1 MSAQMRH
8 CALGRRLRTP
18 FARVCCPW
26 SDEANL
32 WRQPAVRPFAAS
44 ADLVASTE
52 ELDFPAA
59 VASTSNALEV
69 MDPHAPSWL
78 SLRVNNS
85 LKSDGQWFETADFNR
100 SEENLPVQVDSAS
113 APALVTLALEV
124 ARRRS
129 MQGLWDK
136 LVMRAKRVEWE
147 ALDALVFFHCMV
159 KMKCCDA
166 ALFTKL
172 VDGIEGKYFSMQLG
186 APMEHVT
193 VNSIFPQHYGGTF
206 QSLVLG
212 LPVAHLVKL
221 ILRDRVGRTTGKL
234 RGERTQPVLDD
245 ATVKKRWKTLDP
257 VEMELWER
265 EQFEKGRIWVKRIRH
280 VEAQVTRMQP
290 GKKLAATLATY
301 ALQLLPNATNWMLAE
316 LSQVTVFSSGRPLH
330 GDMLDDFQE
339 TLSGRVAQLD
349 THMVMP
355 YILAFTA
362 GMRNYAGPEACR
374 AWHRILLPA
383 IVRVARAAGD
393 DLSILDGQRS
403 FHSHL
408 RGVQHSV
415 GRPDPE
421 DGILLTQR
429 RRAERAAQLFIAVA
443 TARQVNV
450 DAQLFDMLAMPL
462 KSALQQWLAAEQQI
476 AVEDDSAS
484 GIASSCPI
492 LLPLETVAD
501 AFGACVACGVND
513 DGSLPGLLAELAIK
527 QFGHDIAG
535 KSSAL
540 SKYDISDLSVIAH
553 GVALL
558 CTGISADIGTGPT
571 DLLDL
576 VWITAEPQLRQSEP
590 HLVLMLLDALVR
602 SGSEALLT
610 SAEFI
615 AAVDEHFVQR
625 LDLDP
630 AVLGRLG
637 L

>member
-1 MSAQMRH
+1 MI
-8 CALGRRLRTP
+8 
-18 FARVCCPW
+18 
-26 SDEANL
+26 
-32 WRQPAVRPFAAS
+32 AS
-44 ADLVASTE
+44 SE
-52 ELDFPAA
+52 KLDFPAE

-69 MDPHAPSWL
+69 LDQTAASWL
-78 SLRVNNS
+78 SLRLNNS
-85 LKSDGQWFETADFNR
+85 LKSDGQWSDTPELKL
-100 SEENLPVQVDSAS
+100 SEEHLPVQVETAS
-113 APALVTLALEV
+113 APELAALSLEV

-129 MQGLWDK
+129 LQGLWEK
-136 LVMRAKRVEWE
+136 LIVRAKSVEWE

-166 ALFTKL
+166 VLFTKL
-172 VDGIEGKYFSMQLG
+172 VDRIEGKYFSMQLG
-186 APMEHVT
+186 SPMEHLT
-193 VNSIFPQHYGGTF
+193 ASILFPQHHDGTF

-212 LPVAHLVKL
+212 LPVAHVVKL
-221 ILRDRVGRTTGKL
+221 ILRDRVRRTTGKL
-234 RGERTQPVLDD
+234 RGERTPPVLDD
-245 ATVKKRWKTLDP
+245 AAVKKRWKTIDP
-257 VEMELWER
+257 VEMEMWER
-265 EQFEKGRIWVKRIRH
+265 EQFEKGRIRVKRIRH

-301 ALQLLPNATNWMLAE
+301 AMQLLPNASNWMLAE
-316 LSQVTVFSSGRPLH
+316 LSQVTAFSSGRPLH
-330 GDMLDDFQE
+330 GDLLDDFQE

-349 THMVMP
+349 THKVMP

-362 GMRNYAGPEACR
+362 GMRNYAGSEACR

-383 IVRVARAAGD
+383 VVRVARAAGD

-408 RGVQHSV
+408 RGVQHLV

-421 DGILLTQR
+421 DGILSIQR
-429 RRAERAAQLFIAVA
+429 RRAERAAQLFIAVV

-450 DAQLFDMLAMPL
+450 DTQLFDMLAAPL
-462 KSALQQWLAAEQQI
+462 KSAVQQWLTAEQHI
-476 AVEDDSAS
+476 AEDGASAS
-484 GIASSCPI
+484 GTALPCPI

-501 AFGACVACGVND
+501 VFAACIACGVND
-513 DGSLPGLLAELAIK
+513 DGTLPGLLAELAMK
-527 QFGHDIAG
+527 QFGNDIKG
-535 KSSAL
+535 TSHTQ
-540 SKYDISDLSVIAH
+540 SKYDISDLSVIAN

-558 CTGISADIGTGPT
+558 CTGMTADSKSDATM
-571 DLLDL
+571 LLDL
-576 VWITAEPQLRQSEP
+576 VWMLAEPQLRQSEP

-610 SAEFI
+610 SAEFL

-630 AVLGRLG
+630 SVLGRLG